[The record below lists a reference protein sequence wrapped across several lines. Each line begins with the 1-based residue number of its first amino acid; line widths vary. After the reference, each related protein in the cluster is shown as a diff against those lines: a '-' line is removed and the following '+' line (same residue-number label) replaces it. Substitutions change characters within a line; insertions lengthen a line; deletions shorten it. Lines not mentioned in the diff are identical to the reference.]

1 MKLTRGRVMKTPTSE
16 EIVQKLQQTH
26 FPRRAA
32 QEPVTERPSDAPIIV
47 TLEQLRPYEHNP
59 RFIRNPLYEDIK
71 ASIRERGLDQPP
83 SITRRPNDSHYIIRN
98 GGNTR
103 LSILGELWQ
112 ETRDE
117 RFFRINCLFRP
128 WQSEAH
134 ALLGHL
140 TESDLHGQ
148 LTFIERA
155 LAVAKLKDM
164 LEADSEPLSQRELA
178 RRLSQDGYPI
188 SQPHVS
194 RMLDTLEHL
203 LPTIPQILYAGLGK
217 STIERAISLRSKA
230 ESVWNLHAPDA
241 SGFSNLWG
249 TVLSRFDSEVA
260 ELEIN
265 QLQDELLA
273 MMAEA
278 LGQSPRALA
287 LDLLQNGQRP
297 PAIKPRTATTVSDS
311 AAPANISDGPLA
323 NAPSA
328 TVSEPQAST
337 AANPSSPSPPTTL
350 ASTKPTEDASESS
363 VPPGPCHSLPAEAKQ
378 SLSFAS
384 TSLDELASSERP
396 AELRQASAALA
407 KALADYA
414 DTSHLVSDCD
424 SGLGFALH
432 LEQPSALTPRG
443 TGIHLLLAALLRLQ
457 DEVVWEQRQQLPAAL
472 FGQLLIGA
480 YDVRLVDRPALS
492 IGLERLPDAQ
502 LDQLFS
508 LIRIARR
515 LIELTLSSTR

>member
-1 MKLTRGRVMKTPTSE
+1 MKTPTSE

-26 FPRRAA
+26 FPRKSAP
-32 QEPVTERPSDAPIIV
+32 EPLIEPPFDAPIIV

-83 SITRRPNDSHYIIRN
+83 SITRRPNEAHYIIRN

-134 ALLGHL
+134 TLIGHL

-155 LAVAKLKDM
+155 LAVAKLRDM
-164 LEADSEPLSQRELA
+164 LEAGSEPFSQRELA
-178 RRLSQDGYPI
+178 RQLREGGYPI
-188 SQPHVS
+188 SQSHVS

-203 LPTIPQILYAGLGK
+203 LPAIPQILYAGLGK
-217 STIERAISLRSKA
+217 SAIERAISLRSKA
-230 ESVWNLHAPDA
+230 ESVWNLHTQNVG
-241 SGFSNLWG
+241 GFSDIWG
-249 TVLSRFDSEVA
+249 AVLSRFDGEVA
-260 ELEIN
+260 ELDIS

-287 LDLLQNGQRP
+287 LDMLQNGQHQP
-297 PAIKPRTATTVSDS
+297 TTTPRIATTVENTAVPTTVSDNP
-311 AAPANISDGPLA
+311 PAR
-323 NAPSA
+323 APSVA
-328 TVSEPQAST
+328 TAQTSADEAAETSST
-337 AANPSSPSPPTTL
+337 ALAEPPASVVAEDGGSDSSAPPESNHSPPPEDVQSPNINATTPEE
-350 ASTKPTEDASESS
+350 PTVA
-363 VPPGPCHSLPAEAKQ
+363 GN
-378 SLSFAS
+378 
-384 TSLDELASSERP
+384 T
-396 AELRQASAALA
+396 AELREKCCALA
-407 KALADYA
+407 RALAEYA
-414 DTSHLVSDCD
+414 DAGHWVSNSD
-424 SGLGFALH
+424 SGLGFVLS
-432 LEQPSALTPRG
+432 LEPPSALTPRG
-443 TGIHLLLAALLRLQ
+443 IGIHLLLAALLRLQ
-457 DEVVWEQRQQLPAAL
+457 DEVIWEQRQQLPAAL

-492 IGLERLPDAQ
+492 IGLERLPDTQ

-515 LIELTLSSTR
+515 LIELSLSSPR

>member
-1 MKLTRGRVMKTPTSE
+1 MKTPTSE
-16 EIVQKLQQTH
+16 EIMQKLQQTH
-26 FPRRAA
+26 FPRKSAP
-32 QEPVTERPSDAPIIV
+32 EPLIEPPFDAPIIV
-47 TLEQLRPYEHNP
+47 TLEHLRPYEHNP

-83 SITRRPNDSHYIIRN
+83 SITRRPNEAHYIIRN

-128 WQSEAH
+128 WHSEAH

-164 LEADSEPLSQRELA
+164 LEAGREPFSQRELA
-178 RRLSQDGYPI
+178 KRLCEGGYPI
-188 SQPHVS
+188 SQSHVS

-203 LPTIPQILYAGLGK
+203 LPAIPQVLYAGLGK
-217 STIERAISLRSKA
+217 SAIERAISLHGRA
-230 ESVWNLHAPDA
+230 ESVWNRHATDH
-241 SGFSNLWG
+241 SGFATLWMA
-249 TVLSRFDSEVA
+249 VLSRFDSEVA
-260 ELEIN
+260 ELETS

-273 MMAEA
+273 VMAEA

-287 LDLLQNGQRP
+287 LDMLQSGQREL
-297 PAIKPRTATTVSDS
+297 AT
-311 AAPANISDGPLA
+311 
-323 NAPSA
+323 
-328 TVSEPQAST
+328 EPH
-337 AANPSSPSPPTTL
+337 L
-350 ASTKPTEDASESS
+350 ASTVRDGSDPGKVSVETAAE
-363 VPPGPCHSLPAEAKQ
+363 VPPAATGVPSVTTAAKGPSLGSPVTSASGAPVEELGERSAPLEQAHSPPAKPEPSAN
-378 SLSFAS
+378 ATDAD
-384 TSLDELASSERP
+384 TSPDKSAAGDSA
-396 AELRQASAALA
+396 AELRQTCATLA
-407 KALADYA
+407 RALADYA
-414 DTSHLVSDCD
+414 DTGHLVSSSDD
-424 SGLGFALH
+424 GLGFTLS
-432 LEQPSALTPRG
+432 LEQPTTLTPRG

-457 DEVVWEQRQQLPAAL
+457 DEVIWEQRQQLPAAL

-480 YDVRLVDRPALS
+480 YDIRLVDRPALS

-502 LDQLFS
+502 LEQLFS
-508 LIRIARR
+508 LIRTARR
-515 LIELTLSSTR
+515 LIELTLSSSR